1 MASFDVG
8 AFAKIKGQTGTGTL
22 QAIGMSYGM
31 PSCMLNLAGQALSL
45 LPSDLLVDLQNKTAA
60 SKAKAQE
67 AITAAFQKLGL
78 DSGVMEVNTLEGV
91 FKFVGANSWG
101 QIETDGNQLLDNLGG
116 VLGAFD
122 AAISTGAQIYQNYL
136 GIKSDIEAAKAC
148 LDKFKASSDAQKPSS
163 LTSTNYDAGAAG
175 VKSAT
180 DFTDKCANTLKL
192 VGDILAARKADP
204 SLEPKFVDS
213 SLLDGILANTD
224 YDRFPVE
231 DPGLGDETFRLVYG
245 PPISQVGNYL
255 LTSDGLYYDSQS
267 GGLDP
272 VFLAISG
279 IIPPGDKWT
288 YDYDPNLGGKGEAV
302 SINALSK
309 YSDNLFDTKLIDE
322 SQGMQSYYD
331 EDHFLSVLLQQRDK
345 QVYDLSADLQQYI
358 GEYGADSS
366 IVKNQRQIIISEISN
381 HNDKVAR
388 RKKQIELTI
397 KVPAL
402 YGGEDA
408 PLFPPGKIPIND
420 FSYLEKYN
428 LVVDLQKQKAL
439 TFEAADV
446 VGVIL
451 PIEPKFVVAPPTPP
465 SITHEHLYVPPVG
478 KGSILYTPSGSPSGT
493 VLSLTDSVVTS
504 NLFAIYNFL
513 ETDVALPSST
523 DYFTTNCAST
533 SQYNSAQLVAPQSQH
548 VFFSGLSIPYLE
560 GIVKNK
566 SNDVSAAS
574 GLGSFVRLPD
584 TSEFRDLTY
593 NANGF
598 SMELWTY
605 VPDIMDAEVSWLSA
619 TTSSLTKVLVG
630 NENVGN
636 RTGASALTHVGEP
649 RDLDFLEN
657 KRGDDFVR
665 GMIMGFTR
673 DRRITQAS
681 SAYSYANYDNDPA
694 SSLSF
699 FIAPTQSRDLSSCSW
714 INNDDCQ
721 DYESFYKMKVDLSA
735 TDFGNV
741 SSQFVLIDVTVEP
754 SANEVKFY
762 ADGALVATSG
772 IGAVFG
778 VNAFTTP
785 NLPSFRK
792 ENSFEYSS
800 TTVDGPTT
808 LHGGP
813 KLNPF
818 YTPWIVGGG
827 YTDGMYKYGN
837 FMGGK
842 DGNNSRSGFVSG
854 LRGHIGSLKFYSK
867 ALDPTEVKV
876 NYDAQKGYFKNIKI

>member
-1 MASFDVG
+1 MASFDVE
-8 AFAKIKGQTGTGTL
+8 AFAKIKGQTGTGTI

-45 LPSDLLVDLQNKTAA
+45 LPSDLLIDLQDKTAA

-67 AITAAFQKLGL
+67 AITARFQKLGL
-78 DSGVMEVNTLEGV
+78 DSGIMEVNTIEGV
-91 FKFVGANSWG
+91 FKFIGANSWG
-101 QIETDGNQLLDNLGG
+101 QIETDGNQLLNNLGG

-163 LTSTNYDAGAAG
+163 LTTTNYDAGAAS

-180 DFTDKCANTLKL
+180 DFTDKCDNTLKL
-192 VGDILAARKADP
+192 VGDILADRRANP

-213 SLLDGILANTD
+213 SLLDGILADTD

-302 SINALSK
+302 SINALNK

-358 GEYGADSS
+358 GEYGSDSS

-381 HNDKVAR
+381 HNDKAAR
-388 RKKQIELTI
+388 RKKQIELTV

-408 PLFPPGKIPIND
+408 PIFPPGKIPIND

-451 PIEPKFVVAPPTPP
+451 PLKPKFVVAPPTPP

-493 VLSLTDSVVTS
+493 VLSLTDSIVTS

-513 ETDVALPSST
+513 ETTVALPSSI

-605 VPDIMDAEVSWLSA
+605 VPNIMDAEVSWLSA

-636 RTGASALTHVGEP
+636 RIGASALDHVGDP

-681 SAYSYANYDNDPA
+681 SAYSYANYDNDPV

-721 DYESFYKMKVDLSA
+721 ANETFYKMKVDLSA

-762 ADGALVATSG
+762 AEGALVATSG
-772 IGAVFG
+772 IDAVFG
-778 VNAFTTP
+778 VTAFTTP

-867 ALDPTEVKV
+867 ALNPTEVKV